1 MMFTLLH
8 HAGNIKR
15 VDKGLN
21 PRPRVQPARSH
32 ALRHA
37 VGIEVLSLVTGQI
50 LARMQQ
56 VNPES
61 ENYHG
66 GRIERVKQPLVVLEV
81 SAGCAAR
88 DTGGIEGVERLDSA
102 VDAAHEHEGGRSVE
116 GVEEEAEVAWEHAGA
131 GALAVEGRDDEDDAE
146 LDDALED
153 DGDGHEGCAAA
164 VEAWFFG
171 ACCEACPAGGSEGLD
186 EGANV
191 DEEVDGA
198 VGVEPGEHRDVVH
211 DAAEDVV
218 GGGREDR
225 GSGVDE
231 DSGRDVDV
239 YIVWVVAGDGTQ
251 DPADGVNERAPEH
264 PERHPPEAV
273 AAVNVSKAR

>member
-1 MMFTLLH
+1 M
-8 HAGNIKR
+8 
-15 VDKGLN
+15 
-21 PRPRVQPARSH
+21 
-32 ALRHA
+32 
-37 VGIEVLSLVTGQI
+37 
-50 LARMQQ
+50 
-56 VNPES
+56 
-61 ENYHG
+61 
-66 GRIERVKQPLVVLEV
+66 
-81 SAGCAAR
+81 
-88 DTGGIEGVERLDSA
+88 
-102 VDAAHEHEGGRSVE
+102 
-116 GVEEEAEVAWEHAGA
+116 
-131 GALAVEGRDDEDDAE
+131 EGRDDEDDAE

-171 ACCEACPAGGSEGLD
+171 ACCEACAAGGSEGLD

-198 VGVEPGEHRDVVH
+198 VGVEPGEHGDVVH
-211 DAAEDVV
+211 DAAENVV

-273 AAVNVSKAR
+273 AAVNVSKHDKKASGRLTSSGRYAWTGTGPARMQRQSGVHGLLGTRIYQFEGPL